1 MHRLHNMVLT
11 LDVYLD
17 IKMQHTLGNDKSQT
31 KDMDSP
37 TISKNSE
44 YTTESPVVLAATHL
58 VE

>member
-1 MHRLHNMVLT
+1 MVLT

-31 KDMDSP
+31 KEMDSP

-44 YTTESPVVLAATHL
+44 CTTKSPVVLAATHL